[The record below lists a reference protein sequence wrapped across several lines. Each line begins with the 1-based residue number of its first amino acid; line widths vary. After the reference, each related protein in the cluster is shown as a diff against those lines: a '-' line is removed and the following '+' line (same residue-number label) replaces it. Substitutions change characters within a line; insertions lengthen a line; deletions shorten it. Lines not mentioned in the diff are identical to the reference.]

1 MWLTL
6 LLVALGVRSAPTG
19 YEASGMVLRQGLP
32 ARVADTMNDAAILG
46 LRAIVDQEE
55 IETARWAATHSTSPR
70 VKAFTQS
77 LLRGHSSSQ
86 STAAA
91 LATRLRIERK
101 VPGDSDSAVVQRHRQ
116 TMTTLRSLHGA
127 AFDRAFLQSVRDDH
141 ISEIAK
147 VNGWYGP
154 GAKRDSVK
162 AYLVAIMPTLR
173 KHRDTA
179 EQLLGGK

>member
-6 LLVALGVRSAPTG
+6 WLLAFGGQCLSCRHDAPG
-19 YEASGMVLRQGLP
+19 FLVRQGLP
-32 ARVADTMNDAAILG
+32 ARVADSMNDAAILG

-70 VKAFTQS
+70 VRAFTQS

-86 STAAA
+86 NTAAA
-91 LATRLRIERK
+91 LATRLKIERK
-101 VPGDSDSAVVQRHRQ
+101 VPNDSDSAVQRRHRQ
-116 TMTTLRSLHGA
+116 TMATLRTLHGA
-127 AFDRAFLQSVRDDH
+127 AFDRAFLTSVRDEH
-141 ISEIAK
+141 VAEIAK
-147 VNGWYGP
+147 VNAWYGP

-162 AYLVAIMPTLR
+162 AYLQAIMPTLA

-179 EQLLGGK
+179 EKLLGSK